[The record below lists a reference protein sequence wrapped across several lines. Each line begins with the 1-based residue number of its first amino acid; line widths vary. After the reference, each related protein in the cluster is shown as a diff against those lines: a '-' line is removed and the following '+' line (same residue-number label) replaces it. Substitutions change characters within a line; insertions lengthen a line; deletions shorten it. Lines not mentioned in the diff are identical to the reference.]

1 MNKDLIVDWI
11 GTLINFLIIS
21 FLFMKSIYLGA
32 LDTIDM
38 ILTMFGLSVSVFII
52 IVKIIRQ
59 NK

>member
-38 ILTMFGLSVSVFII
+38 ILTMFGLSVSVFME
-52 IVKIIRQ
+52 
-59 NK
+59 NFA